1 MIGWLFKATENRQRR
16 YGICLLGHTGV
27 RRQPAAI
34 KVLALDL
41 CCDKKARH
49 RVERGSKIIT
59 ISTPENIIQQIERGI
74 TADEMPYFVMKYL
87 EASIWAQPL
96 RSMRFLLSTRSIP
109 LSNFSKRFPMRA
121 RKERAPPDSPG
132 ARFLALGKRNKSP
145 TSARTGFLFGL
156 LLLIFVQYLTL
167 FDG

>member
-16 YGICLLGHTGV
+16 YGISLLGHAGV

-59 ISTPENIIQQIERGI
+59 ILAPENIIQLIERGI
-74 TADEMPYFVMKYL
+74 TADEMPYFGIEYL
-87 EASIWAQPL
+87 GASIWAQPF

-121 RKERAPPDSPG
+121 RKERAPPLT
-132 ARFLALGKRNKSP
+132 AQALG
-145 TSARTGFLFGL
+145 F
-156 LLLIFVQYLTL
+156 
-167 FDG
+167 